1 MATLLENHP
10 KENVYQNKQEN
21 KKAQKAACYHC
32 GDDCP
37 SSPIEFEE
45 HSFCCTGCQTVYDI
59 LTKNGLDN
67 YYNLEK
73 TGIAPSS
80 IIENPEQFAY
90 LDNEELMRQLVDF
103 TDGNFTRITFKLPQI
118 HCASCVWLLEKLPHL
133 FEGIQD
139 SKVNYLRREA
149 NVSFYSDKISLR
161 TLVENLTKLGYS
173 PDLKLE
179 SKNKKK
185 TDNLPPNFLL
195 RLGVAGFCFGNL
207 MLLSF
212 PEYLGLPIAEDDFP
226 RFFGYLNILLSLP
239 VVFFSG
245 ANYFKDAFYALKH
258 KTLNFDIPIALGI
271 TALFGRSIFE
281 ILSQT
286 GAGYLDSL
294 AALIFLLLIGQ
305 WFQRR
310 TFDSISFERDY
321 QSYFPLAA
329 LLEIDD
335 KNNSALFGV
344 PTKHIISDKT
354 KKTTK
359 SISLSD
365 LKINDIVIVK
375 NGQLIPADGELLEG
389 KAQIDY
395 SFVSGE
401 SEPVKCEKG
410 QRLYAGGRQWG
421 EPLRIKLLKTVS
433 QSYLMQLWNSD
444 TFDKDNSKLLKNLT
458 QRWGRNFTIFVLLVA
473 FGSASYWLYAEGW
486 QVAINVFTSV
496 LIVACP
502 CALAL
507 NAPFAFGN
515 ARQILAKKLFFLK
528 NTDSIEMLASQK
540 AHLIFDKTGTLTT
553 STPSAIWKK
562 NSLKNNNSDLTI
574 EDQQALAA
582 LSSASLHPISKA
594 IYAAISK
601 YGEGIIYDFE
611 EKIGA
616 GTQAKI
622 QNPKNEIGFDTWK
635 IGNANFV
642 GMNNRVFNSSELNSI
657 NENQKSVVFVTKND
671 EIKGYFELSNPLREN
686 TLNLLE
692 KFKKEDF
699 ELSLL
704 SGDTEREK
712 MRFVNIFGETN
723 IHFNQ
728 KPIDKLEFL
737 KNLKTT
743 KTDENQSIF
752 MIGDGLND
760 AGALKQSDFGI
771 AVSENQEQ
779 FSPACDAILRAES
792 LPKLSKFMRYARQTI
807 WVVRFGLLI
816 SLCYN
821 LVGLSFAISGTLSPI
836 VAAILMPLSSITV
849 VGMGVFLTWILGR
862 KL

>member
-1 MATLLENHP
+1 MTTVIENP
-10 KENVYQNKQEN
+10 TSETRN
-21 KKAQKAACYHC
+21 KKAQKVACYHC

-37 SSPIEFEE
+37 PKPIEFDD
-45 HSFCCTGCQTVYDI
+45 HDFCCTGCQTVYDI

-73 TGIAPSS
+73 AGISPTL
-80 IIENPEQFAY
+80 ENPEQFAY
-90 LDNEELMRQLVDF
+90 LDNEELIAQLVNF
-103 TDGNFTRITFKLPQI
+103 TDGNFTRITFNLPQI
-118 HCASCVWLLEKLPHL
+118 HCASCIWLLEKLPHL

-212 PEYLGLPIAEDDFP
+212 PEYLGLPISENDFP
-226 RFFGYLNILLSLP
+226 RFFGYLNIFLSLP
-239 VVFFSG
+239 VLLFSG
-245 ANYFKDAFYALKH
+245 VNYFKDAFYALKH
-258 KTLNFDIPIALGI
+258 KTLNFDVPIALGI
-271 TALFGRSIFE
+271 TALFSRSVFE
-281 ILSQT
+281 IVSQT

-294 AALIFLLLIGQ
+294 SALIFLLLIGQ

-329 LLEIDD
+329 LLEVD
-335 KNNSALFGV
+335 NTENTNS
-344 PTKHIISDKT
+344 TT
-354 KKTTK
+354 KKSTK
-359 SISLSD
+359 SVSLSD

-375 NGQLIPADGELLEG
+375 NGQLIPADGQLLEG

-401 SEPVKCEKG
+401 SEPVKCEIG

-421 EPLRIKLLKTVS
+421 EPLRIALLKTVS

-444 TFDKDNSKLLKNLT
+444 TFDKDNTKLLKNIT
-458 QRWGRNFTIFVLLVA
+458 QRWGRNFTFFVLLVA
-473 FGSASYWLYAEGW
+473 FGSASYWLYMDGW
-486 QVAINVFTSV
+486 QIAINVFTSV

-502 CALAL
+502 CAIAL
-507 NAPFAFGN
+507 NAPFSFGN
-515 ARQILAKKLFFLK
+515 ARQILAKHLFFLK
-528 NTDSIEMLASQK
+528 KTDSIEMLASQK

-553 STPSAIWKK
+553 STPSAIWK
-562 NSLKNNNSDLTI
+562 NFNEDSNVINNSNIVSNYDLTV

-594 IYAAISK
+594 IYAVTSEF
-601 YGEGIIYDFE
+601 GEGIIYDFE
-611 EKIGA
+611 EIIGA

-622 QNPKNEIGFDTWK
+622 QNNQNETGYNLWK
-635 IGNANFV
+635 IGNADFV
-642 GMNNRVFNSSELNSI
+642 NCAFNLASLRTTSFSELNSI
-657 NENQKSVVFVTKND
+657 YDNQKSVVFISKND
-671 EIKGYFELSNPLREN
+671 KVKGYFELSNPLREN
-686 TLNLLE
+686 SLNLLQDLQ
-692 KFKKEDF
+692 KQNF

-712 MRFVNIFGETN
+712 MRFVDIFGENN

-737 KNLKTT
+737 KNLKIN
-743 KTDENQSIF
+743 KKQENQSIF

-771 AVSENQEQ
+771 AISENQEQ

-792 LPKLSKFMRYARQTI
+792 LPKLAKFMRYARQTI

-821 LVGLSFAISGTLSPI
+821 LVGLSFAVSGTLSPI
-836 VAAILMPLSSITV
+836 VAAILMPLSSISV
-849 VGMGVFLTWILGR
+849 VGMGVFLTWFLGR

>member
-1 MATLLENHP
+1 MATLVEETP
-10 KENVYQNKQEN
+10 IQDKPN
-21 KKAQKAACYHC
+21 KKAQKVACYHC
-32 GDDCP
+32 GDDCT
-37 SSPIEFEE
+37 SNPIQFDE
-45 HSFCCTGCQTVYDI
+45 HDFCCTGCQTVYDI

-73 TGIAPSS
+73 AGISP
-80 IIENPEQFAY
+80 ILENPEQFAY

-118 HCASCVWLLEKLPHL
+118 HCASCVWLLEKLANL
-133 FEGIQD
+133 FEGVQD

-149 NVSFYSDKISLR
+149 SVSFYSQTISLR
-161 TLVENLTKLGYS
+161 SLVENLTKLGYS

-212 PEYLGLPIAEDDFP
+212 PEYLGLPIAEDEFP

-239 VVFFSG
+239 VLLFSG

-258 KTLNFDIPIALGI
+258 KTLNFDVPIALGI
-271 TALFGRSIFE
+271 MALFGRSVFE

-294 AALIFLLLIGQ
+294 SALIFLLLVGQ

-329 LLEIDD
+329 LLEVDNKLEND
-335 KNNSALFGV
+335 ANN
-344 PTKHIISDKT
+344 
-354 KKTTK
+354 KTTK

-401 SEPVKCEKG
+401 SEPVACKVGE
-410 QRLYAGGRQWG
+410 RLYAGGRQWG

-433 QSYLMQLWNSD
+433 QSYLMELWNSD

-458 QRWGRNFTIFVLLVA
+458 QRWGRNFTVFVLLVA

-515 ARQILAKKLFFLK
+515 ARQILAKHLFFLK

-553 STPSAIWKK
+553 STPSAIWKNSQK
-562 NSLKNNNSDLTI
+562 NEEENKELTI
-574 EDQQALAA
+574 EDKQALAA
-582 LSSASLHPISKA
+582 LASYSLHPISKA
-594 IYAAISK
+594 IYAAVSEF
-601 YGEGIIYDFE
+601 GEGIIYDFE

-622 QNPKNEIGFDTWK
+622 RNGKEIDNWK
-635 IGNANFV
+635 IGNAGFV
-642 GMNNRVFNSSELNSI
+642 KMKNPVNGYNEKSI
-657 NENQKSVVFVTKND
+657 VFVSKND
-671 EIKGYFELSNPLREN
+671 EVKGYFELSNPLREN
-686 TLNLLE
+686 SLNLLQD
-692 KFKKEDF
+692 FKKQNF
-699 ELSLL
+699 TLSLL

-712 MRFVNIFGETN
+712 MRFVEIFGEKN

-728 KPIDKLEFL
+728 KPIDKLDFL
-737 KNLKTT
+737 KNLKANNS
-743 KTDENQSIF
+743 ENNKKETQSIF

-771 AVSENQEQ
+771 AISENQEE
-779 FSPACDAILRAES
+779 FSPACDAILRAEA
-792 LPKLSKFMRYARQTI
+792 LPKLAKFMRYARQTI

-821 LVGLSFAISGTLSPI
+821 LVGLSFAVSGTLSPI

>member
-1 MATLLENHP
+1 MTTVIENP
-10 KENVYQNKQEN
+10 TSKSIN
-21 KKAQKAACYHC
+21 KKAQKVACYHC

-37 SSPIEFEE
+37 PKPIEFDD
-45 HSFCCTGCQTVYDI
+45 HDFCCTGCQTVYDI

-73 TGIAPSS
+73 AGISPTL
-80 IIENPEQFAY
+80 ENPEQFAY
-90 LDNEELMRQLVDF
+90 LDNEELIAQLVNF
-103 TDGNFTRITFKLPQI
+103 TDGNFTRITFNLPQI
-118 HCASCVWLLEKLPHL
+118 HCASCIWLLEKLPHL

-149 NVSFYSDKISLR
+149 NISFYSDKISLR

-212 PEYLGLPIAEDDFP
+212 PEYLGLPISENDFP
-226 RFFGYLNILLSLP
+226 RFFGYLNIFLSLP
-239 VVFFSG
+239 VLLFSG
-245 ANYFKDAFYALKH
+245 VNYFKDAFYALKH
-258 KTLNFDIPIALGI
+258 KTLNFDVPIALGI
-271 TALFGRSIFE
+271 IALFSRSVFE
-281 ILSQT
+281 IVSQT

-294 AALIFLLLIGQ
+294 SALIFLLLIGQ

-329 LLEIDD
+329 LLEVDNENNTEED
-335 KNNSALFGV
+335 SKKNTS
-344 PTKHIISDKT
+344 KSDIFFTTQNQKKT
-354 KKTTK
+354 K
-359 SISLSD
+359 SVSLSD

-375 NGQLIPADGELLEG
+375 NGQLIPADGQLLEG

-401 SEPVKCEKG
+401 SEPVKCEIG

-421 EPLRIKLLKTVS
+421 EPLRIALLKTVS

-444 TFDKDNSKLLKNLT
+444 TFDKDNTKLLKNIT
-458 QRWGRNFTIFVLLVA
+458 QRWGRNFTFFVLLVA
-473 FGSASYWLYAEGW
+473 FGSASYWLYVDGW
-486 QVAINVFTSV
+486 QIAINVFTSV

-502 CALAL
+502 CAIAL
-507 NAPFAFGN
+507 NAPFSFGN
-515 ARQILAKKLFFLK
+515 ARQILAKHLFFLK
-528 NTDSIEMLASQK
+528 KTDSIEMLASQK

-553 STPSAIWKK
+553 STPSAIWKNIDLSHEENK
-562 NSLKNNNSDLTI
+562 PNSNLTI
-574 EDQQALAA
+574 EDRQALAA

-594 IYAAISK
+594 IYAVTSEC
-601 YGEGIIYDFE
+601 GEGIIYNFE

-622 QNPKNEIGFDTWK
+622 QNNHNEKGYDLWK
-635 IGNANFV
+635 IGNADFV
-642 GMNNRVFNSSELNSI
+642 KFNPSNTLESVCY
-657 NENQKSVVFVTKND
+657 QKSIVFISKND
-671 EIKGYFELSNPLREN
+671 KVKGYFELSNPLREN
-686 TLNLLE
+686 SLNLLQDLQ
-692 KFKKEDF
+692 KQNF

-712 MRFVNIFGETN
+712 MRFVEIFGEQN

-737 KNLKTT
+737 KNLKTNNSENN
-743 KTDENQSIF
+743 KKENQSIF

-771 AVSENQEQ
+771 AISENQEQ
-779 FSPACDAILRAES
+779 FSPACDAILRAEA
-792 LPKLSKFMRYARQTI
+792 LPKLAKFMRYARQTI

-821 LVGLSFAISGTLSPI
+821 LVGLSFAVSGTLSPI
-836 VAAILMPLSSITV
+836 VAAILMPLSSISV
-849 VGMGVFLTWILGR
+849 VGMGVFLTWFLGR

>member
-1 MATLLENHP
+1 METLLENP
-10 KENVYQNKQEN
+10 ALENLETQNFKEKN
-21 KKAQKAACYHC
+21 KKTPCYHC

-37 SSPIEFEE
+37 SNPIEFDE
-45 HSFCCTGCQTVYDI
+45 HNFCCTGCQTVYDI
-59 LTKNGLDN
+59 LTKNGLEN

-73 TGIAPSS
+73 AGISP
-80 IIENPEQFAY
+80 ILENPEQFAY

-118 HCASCVWLLEKLPHL
+118 HCASCVWLLEKLPNL
-133 FEGIQD
+133 FEGVQD

-149 NVSFYSDKISLR
+149 NVSFYSKTISLR

-185 TDNLPPNFLL
+185 IDNLPPNFLL

-245 ANYFKDAFYALKH
+245 INYFKDAFYALKH
-258 KTLNFDIPIALGI
+258 KTLNFDVPIALGI
-271 TALFGRSIFE
+271 IALFGRSIFE
-281 ILSQT
+281 IISQT

-294 AALIFLLLIGQ
+294 AALIFLLLVGQ

-329 LLEIDD
+329 LLEVDEEINE
-335 KNNSALFGV
+335 NNNLENTES
-344 PTKHIISDKT
+344 KT
-354 KKTTK
+354 KKSTK

-458 QRWGRNFTIFVLLVA
+458 QRWGRNFTVFVLLVA
-473 FGSASYWLYAEGW
+473 FGSAFYWLSVEGW
-486 QVAINVFTSV
+486 QIAINVFTSV

-553 STPSAIWKK
+553 STPSAIWK
-562 NSLKNNNSDLTI
+562 NLNEENNLKNNDSDLTI

-594 IYAAISK
+594 IYAAVSEF
-601 YGEGIIYDFE
+601 GEGIIYDFE

-622 QNPKNEIGFDTWK
+622 QNPKNAKGYDLWK

-642 GMNNRVFNSSELNSI
+642 GMNNRVFNSSELN
-657 NENQKSVVFVTKND
+657 NENNSYQKSVVFVSKND
-671 EIKGYFELSNPLREN
+671 EVKGYFELLNPLREN
-686 TLNLLE
+686 SLNLLQD
-692 KFKKEDF
+692 FKNQNF

-712 MRFVNIFGETN
+712 MRFVDIFGEKN

-737 KNLKTT
+737 KNLKAT

-771 AVSENQEQ
+771 AISENQEQ

-821 LVGLSFAISGTLSPI
+821 LVGLSFAVSGTLSPI

-849 VGMGVFLTWILGR
+849 VGMGVFLTWFLSR

>member
-1 MATLLENHP
+1 MATLLENP
-10 KENVYQNKQEN
+10 IQEN
-21 KKAQKAACYHC
+21 TQANKKIKKSEKTPCYHC

-37 SSPIEFEE
+37 SNPIEFDE
-45 HSFCCTGCQTVYDI
+45 HEFCCTGCQTVYDI
-59 LTKNGLDN
+59 LIKNGLDN

-73 TGIAPSS
+73 TGISP
-80 IIENPEQFAY
+80 ILENPEQFAY

-118 HCASCVWLLEKLPHL
+118 HCASCVWLLEKLPNL
-133 FEGIQD
+133 FEGVQD

-149 NVSFYSDKISLR
+149 NVSFYSQTISLR
-161 TLVENLTKLGYS
+161 SLVENLTKLGYL

-239 VVFFSG
+239 VLLFSG

-281 ILSQT
+281 IISQT

-294 AALIFLLLIGQ
+294 AALIFLLLVGQ

-329 LLEIDD
+329 LLEV
-335 KNNSALFGV
+335 NNDLEND
-344 PTKHIISDKT
+344 TNN
-354 KKTTK
+354 KTTK

-401 SEPVKCEKG
+401 SEPVACKTGE
-410 QRLYAGGRQWG
+410 RLYAGGRQWG

-458 QRWGRNFTIFVLLVA
+458 QCWGRNFTIFVLLVA

-515 ARQILAKKLFFLK
+515 ARQILAKNLFFLK

-553 STPSAIWKK
+553 STPSAIWKSIQK
-562 NSLKNNNSDLTI
+562 NKELTI
-574 EDQQALAA
+574 EDKQALAA
-582 LSSASLHPISKA
+582 LASYSLHPISKA
-594 IYAAISK
+594 IYAAISEF
-601 YGEGIIYDFE
+601 GEGIIYDFE

-622 QNPKNEIGFDTWK
+622 QNGKNIGNWK
-635 IGNANFV
+635 IGNADFV
-642 GMNNRVFNSSELNSI
+642 GMKNHVNDYNEKSMVFAS
-657 NENQKSVVFVTKND
+657 KND
-671 EIKGYFELSNPLREN
+671 EVKGYFELSNPLREN
-686 TLNLLE
+686 SLNLLQD
-692 KFKKEDF
+692 FKKQNF
-699 ELSLL
+699 NLSLL

-712 MRFVNIFGETN
+712 MRFVDIFGEKN

-737 KNLKTT
+737 KSLKA
-743 KTDENQSIF
+743 KNQQESQSIF

-771 AVSENQEQ
+771 AISENQEQ

-792 LPKLSKFMRYARQTI
+792 LPKLAKFMRYARQTI

-821 LVGLSFAISGTLSPI
+821 LVGLSFAVSGTLSPI

-849 VGMGVFLTWILGR
+849 VGMGVFLTWFLGR

>member
-1 MATLLENHP
+1 MATLLENP
-10 KENVYQNKQEN
+10 IQEHTQAN
-21 KKAQKAACYHC
+21 KKIKKSEKTPCYHC

-37 SSPIEFEE
+37 SNPIEFDE
-45 HSFCCTGCQTVYDI
+45 HDFCCTGCQTVYDI

-80 IIENPEQFAY
+80 IIENPEQFTY

-118 HCASCVWLLEKLPHL
+118 HCASCVWLLEKLPNL
-133 FEGIQD
+133 FEGVQD

-149 NVSFYSDKISLR
+149 SVSFYSKTISLR
-161 TLVENLTKLGYS
+161 ILVENLTKLGYS

-212 PEYLGLPIAEDDFP
+212 PEYLGLPIVEDDFP

-239 VVFFSG
+239 VLLFSG
-245 ANYFKDAFYALKH
+245 ANYFKDAFYAIKH

-281 ILSQT
+281 IISQT

-294 AALIFLLLIGQ
+294 AALIFLLLVGQ

-329 LLEIDD
+329 LLEV
-335 KNNSALFGV
+335 NNDLEND
-344 PTKHIISDKT
+344 TNN
-354 KKTTK
+354 KTTK

-401 SEPVKCEKG
+401 SEPIKCKKG

-486 QVAINVFTSV
+486 QIAINVFTSV

-553 STPSAIWKK
+553 STPSAIWKSIQK
-562 NSLKNNNSDLTI
+562 NEELTI
-574 EDQQALAA
+574 EDKQALAA
-582 LSSASLHPISKA
+582 LASYSLHPISKA
-594 IYAAISK
+594 IYAAISEF
-601 YGEGIIYDFE
+601 GEGIIYDFE

-622 QNPKNEIGFDTWK
+622 QNPKNKIGFDTWK

-657 NENQKSVVFVTKND
+657 NENQKSVVFVSKND
-671 EIKGYFELSNPLREN
+671 EVKGYFELLNPLREN
-686 TLNLLE
+686 SLNLLQE
-692 KFKKEDF
+692 FKNQNF

-712 MRFVNIFGETN
+712 MRFVDIFGEKN

-771 AVSENQEQ
+771 AISENQEQ

-792 LPKLSKFMRYARQTI
+792 LPKLAKFMCYARQTI

-821 LVGLSFAISGTLSPI
+821 LVGLSFAVSGTLSPI

-849 VGMGVFLTWILGR
+849 VGMGVFLTWFLGR

>member
-1 MATLLENHP
+1 MATLVEETP
-10 KENVYQNKQEN
+10 IQAKAN
-21 KKAQKAACYHC
+21 KKAQQVACYHC

-37 SSPIEFEE
+37 SNPIEFDN
-45 HSFCCTGCQTVYDI
+45 HDFCCTGCQTVYDI

-73 TGIAPSS
+73 TGISP
-80 IIENPEQFAY
+80 ILENPEQFAY

-118 HCASCVWLLEKLPHL
+118 HCVSCVWLLEKLPNL
-133 FEGIQD
+133 FEGVQD

-149 NVSFYSDKISLR
+149 SVSFYSKTISLR
-161 TLVENLTKLGYS
+161 SLVENLTKLGYS

-245 ANYFKDAFYALKH
+245 INYFKDAFYALKH
-258 KTLNFDIPIALGI
+258 KTLNFDVPIALGI
-271 TALFGRSIFE
+271 IALFGRSIFE

-294 AALIFLLLIGQ
+294 SALIFLLLIGQ

-329 LLEIDD
+329 LLEVDNKS
-335 KNNSALFGV
+335 KNELEND
-344 PTKHIISDKT
+344 TNNR
-354 KKTTK
+354 TTK

-401 SEPVKCEKG
+401 SEPVACKVGE
-410 QRLYAGGRQWG
+410 RLYAGGRQWG

-433 QSYLMQLWNSD
+433 QSYLMELWNSD

-458 QRWGRNFTIFVLLVA
+458 QRWGRNFTVFVLLVA

-515 ARQILAKKLFFLK
+515 ARQILAKHLFFLK

-562 NSLKNNNSDLTI
+562 NSLKNNNSNLTI
-574 EDQQALAA
+574 EDKQALAA
-582 LSSASLHPISKA
+582 LASYSLHPISKA
-594 IYAAISK
+594 IYAAVSEF
-601 YGEGIIYDFE
+601 GEGIIYDFE

-622 QNPKNEIGFDTWK
+622 QNPKNQIGYDLWK

-642 GMNNRVFNSSELNSI
+642 EINNDDFNH
-657 NENQKSVVFVTKND
+657 NEKSVVFVSKND
-671 EIKGYFELSNPLREN
+671 EVKGYFELSNPLREN
-686 TLNLLE
+686 SLNLLQD
-692 KFKKEDF
+692 FKKQNF
-699 ELSLL
+699 NLSLL

-712 MRFVNIFGETN
+712 MRFVDIFGEKN

-737 KNLKTT
+737 KNLKA
-743 KTDENQSIF
+743 KNLKENKQESQSIF
-752 MIGDGLND
+752 MIGDVLND
-760 AGALKQSDFGI
+760 AGVLKQSDFGI
-771 AVSENQEQ
+771 AISENQEE
-779 FSPACDAILRAES
+779 FSPACDAILRAEA
-792 LPKLSKFMRYARQTI
+792 LPKLAKFMRYASQTI

-821 LVGLSFAISGTLSPI
+821 LVGLSFAVSGTLSPI

>member
-1 MATLLENHP
+1 MDTLV
-10 KENVYQNKQEN
+10 KENKSKTIN
-21 KKAQKAACYHC
+21 KKAQKVACYHC

-37 SSPIEFEE
+37 SNPIEFDD
-45 HSFCCTGCQTVYDI
+45 HDFCCTGCQTVYDI

-73 TGIAPSS
+73 AGISP
-80 IIENPEQFAY
+80 ILENPEQFAY

-133 FEGIQD
+133 FEGVQG

-149 NVSFYSDKISLR
+149 NVSFYSGKISLR

-239 VVFFSG
+239 VLLFSG
-245 ANYFKDAFYALKH
+245 ANYFKDAFYAIKH

-271 TALFGRSIFE
+271 LALFSRSIFE
-281 ILSQT
+281 IISQT

-294 AALIFLLLIGQ
+294 AALIFLLLVGQ

-329 LLEIDD
+329 LLEINEA
-335 KNNSALFGV
+335 NNLEDSNI
-344 PTKHIISDKT
+344 TT
-354 KKTTK
+354 KKSTK

-365 LKINDIVIVK
+365 LQINDIVIVK

-389 KAQIDY
+389 KAQVDY

-401 SEPVKCEKG
+401 SEPVACKVGE
-410 QRLYAGGRQWG
+410 RLYAGGRQWG

-458 QRWGRNFTIFVLLVA
+458 QCWGRNFTVFVLLVA
-473 FGSASYWLYAEGW
+473 FGSASYWLYFEGW
-486 QVAINVFTSV
+486 QVAVNVFTSV

-515 ARQILAKKLFFLK
+515 ARQILAKHLFFLK
-528 NTDSIEMLASQK
+528 NTDSIEMLASEK

-553 STPSAIWKK
+553 STPSAIWKTI
-562 NSLKNNNSDLTI
+562 NEENDSKNNDLDSNLTI
-574 EDQQALAA
+574 EDKQALAA
-582 LSSASLHPISKA
+582 LSSYSLHPISKA
-594 IYAAISK
+594 IYAAVSEF
-601 YGEGIIYDFE
+601 GESIIYDFD

-616 GTQAKI
+616 GTKAKI
-622 QNPKNEIGFDTWK
+622 QNSKNEIGYDVWK
-635 IGNANFV
+635 IGNSNF
-642 GMNNRVFNSSELNSI
+642 I
-657 NENQKSVVFVTKND
+657 TK
-671 EIKGYFELSNPLREN
+671 IIL
-686 TLNLLE
+686 
-692 KFKKEDF
+692 
-699 ELSLL
+699 
-704 SGDTEREK
+704 
-712 MRFVNIFGETN
+712 
-723 IHFNQ
+723 H
-728 KPIDKLEFL
+728 L
-737 KNLKTT
+737 K
-743 KTDENQSIF
+743 I
-752 MIGDGLND
+752 
-760 AGALKQSDFGI
+760 
-771 AVSENQEQ
+771 
-779 FSPACDAILRAES
+779 
-792 LPKLSKFMRYARQTI
+792 
-807 WVVRFGLLI
+807 
-816 SLCYN
+816 
-821 LVGLSFAISGTLSPI
+821 
-836 VAAILMPLSSITV
+836 
-849 VGMGVFLTWILGR
+849 
-862 KL
+862 

>member
-1 MATLLENHP
+1 MATLVEETP
-10 KENVYQNKQEN
+10 IQAKAN
-21 KKAQKAACYHC
+21 KKAQQVACYHC

-37 SSPIEFEE
+37 SNPIEFDN
-45 HSFCCTGCQTVYDI
+45 HDFCCTGCQTVYDI

-73 TGIAPSS
+73 TGISP
-80 IIENPEQFAY
+80 ILENPEQFAY

-118 HCASCVWLLEKLPHL
+118 HCVSCVWLLEKLPNL
-133 FEGIQD
+133 FEGVQD

-149 NVSFYSDKISLR
+149 SVSFYSKTISLR
-161 TLVENLTKLGYS
+161 SLVENLTKLGYS

-245 ANYFKDAFYALKH
+245 INYFKDAFYALKH
-258 KTLNFDIPIALGI
+258 KTLNFDVPIALGI
-271 TALFGRSIFE
+271 IALFGRSIFE

-294 AALIFLLLIGQ
+294 SALIFLLLIGQ

-329 LLEIDD
+329 LLEVDNKS
-335 KNNSALFGV
+335 KNELEND
-344 PTKHIISDKT
+344 TNNR
-354 KKTTK
+354 TTK

-401 SEPVKCEKG
+401 SEPVACKVGE
-410 QRLYAGGRQWG
+410 RLYAGGRQWG

-433 QSYLMQLWNSD
+433 QSYLMELWNSD

-458 QRWGRNFTIFVLLVA
+458 QRWGRNFTVFVLLVA

-515 ARQILAKKLFFLK
+515 ARQILAKHLFFLK

-562 NSLKNNNSDLTI
+562 NSLKNNNSNLTI
-574 EDQQALAA
+574 EDKQALAA
-582 LSSASLHPISKA
+582 LASYSLHPISKA
-594 IYAAISK
+594 IYAAVSEF
-601 YGEGIIYDFE
+601 GEGIIYDFE

-622 QNPKNEIGFDTWK
+622 QNPKNQIGYDLWK

-642 GMNNRVFNSSELNSI
+642 EINNDDFNH
-657 NENQKSVVFVTKND
+657 NEKSVVFVSKND
-671 EIKGYFELSNPLREN
+671 EVKGYFELSNPLREN
-686 TLNLLE
+686 SLNLLQD
-692 KFKKEDF
+692 FKKQNF
-699 ELSLL
+699 NLSLL

-712 MRFVNIFGETN
+712 MRFVDIFGEKN

-737 KNLKTT
+737 KNLKA
-743 KTDENQSIF
+743 KNLKENKQESQSIF
-752 MIGDGLND
+752 IIGDVLND
-760 AGALKQSDFGI
+760 AGVLKQSDFGI
-771 AVSENQEQ
+771 AISENQEE
-779 FSPACDAILRAES
+779 FSPACDAILRAEA
-792 LPKLSKFMRYARQTI
+792 LPKLAKFMRYASQTI

-821 LVGLSFAISGTLSPI
+821 LVGLSFAVSGTLSPI

>member
-1 MATLLENHP
+1 MATLVEETP
-10 KENVYQNKQEN
+10 IQAKAN
-21 KKAQKAACYHC
+21 KKAQQVACYHC

-37 SSPIEFEE
+37 SNPIEFDN
-45 HSFCCTGCQTVYDI
+45 HDFCCTGCQTVYDI

-73 TGIAPSS
+73 TGISP
-80 IIENPEQFAY
+80 ILENPEQFAY

-118 HCASCVWLLEKLPHL
+118 HCVSCVWLLEKLPNL
-133 FEGIQD
+133 FEGVQD

-149 NVSFYSDKISLR
+149 SVSFYSKTISLR
-161 TLVENLTKLGYS
+161 SLVENLTKLGYS

-245 ANYFKDAFYALKH
+245 INYFKDAFYALKH
-258 KTLNFDIPIALGI
+258 KTLNFDVPIALGI
-271 TALFGRSIFE
+271 IALFGRSIFE

-294 AALIFLLLIGQ
+294 SALIFLLLIGQ

-329 LLEIDD
+329 LLEVDNKS
-335 KNNSALFGV
+335 KNELEND
-344 PTKHIISDKT
+344 TNNR
-354 KKTTK
+354 TTK

-401 SEPVKCEKG
+401 SVPVACKVGE
-410 QRLYAGGRQWG
+410 RLYAGGRQWG

-433 QSYLMQLWNSD
+433 QSYLMELWNSD

-458 QRWGRNFTIFVLLVA
+458 QRWGRNFTVFVLLVA

-515 ARQILAKKLFFLK
+515 ARQILAKHLFFLK

-562 NSLKNNNSDLTI
+562 NSLKNNNSNLTI
-574 EDQQALAA
+574 EDKQALAA
-582 LSSASLHPISKA
+582 LASYSLHPISKA
-594 IYAAISK
+594 IYAAVSEF
-601 YGEGIIYDFE
+601 GEGIIYDFE

-622 QNPKNEIGFDTWK
+622 QNPKNQIGYDLWK

-642 GMNNRVFNSSELNSI
+642 EINNDDFNH
-657 NENQKSVVFVTKND
+657 NEKSVVFVSKND
-671 EIKGYFELSNPLREN
+671 EVKGYFELSNPLREN
-686 TLNLLE
+686 SLNLLQD
-692 KFKKEDF
+692 FKKQNF
-699 ELSLL
+699 NLSLL

-712 MRFVNIFGETN
+712 MRFVDIFGEKN

-737 KNLKTT
+737 KNLKA
-743 KTDENQSIF
+743 KNLKENKQESQSIF

-771 AVSENQEQ
+771 AISENQEE
-779 FSPACDAILRAES
+779 FSPACDAILRAEA
-792 LPKLSKFMRYARQTI
+792 LPKLAKFMRYASQTI

-821 LVGLSFAISGTLSPI
+821 LVGLSFAVSGTLSPI

>member
-1 MATLLENHP
+1 MATLVEETP
-10 KENVYQNKQEN
+10 IQAKAN
-21 KKAQKAACYHC
+21 KKAQQVACYHC

-37 SSPIEFEE
+37 SNPIEFDN
-45 HSFCCTGCQTVYDI
+45 HDFCCTGCQTVYDI

-73 TGIAPSS
+73 TGISP
-80 IIENPEQFAY
+80 ILENPEQFAY

-118 HCASCVWLLEKLPHL
+118 HCVSCVWLLEKLPNL
-133 FEGIQD
+133 FEGVQD

-149 NVSFYSDKISLR
+149 SVSFYSKTISLR
-161 TLVENLTKLGYS
+161 SLVENLTKLGYS

-245 ANYFKDAFYALKH
+245 INYFKDAFYALKH
-258 KTLNFDIPIALGI
+258 KTLNFDVPIALGI
-271 TALFGRSIFE
+271 IALFGRSIFE

-294 AALIFLLLIGQ
+294 SALIFLLLIGQ

-329 LLEIDD
+329 LLEVDNKS
-335 KNNSALFGV
+335 KNELEND
-344 PTKHIISDKT
+344 TNNR
-354 KKTTK
+354 TTK

-401 SEPVKCEKG
+401 SEPVACKVGE
-410 QRLYAGGRQWG
+410 RLYAGGRQWG

-433 QSYLMQLWNSD
+433 QSYLMELWNSD

-458 QRWGRNFTIFVLLVA
+458 QRWGRNFTVFVLLVA

-515 ARQILAKKLFFLK
+515 ARQILAKHLFFLK

-562 NSLKNNNSDLTI
+562 NSLKNNNSNLTI
-574 EDQQALAA
+574 EDKQALAA
-582 LSSASLHPISKA
+582 LASYSLHPISKA
-594 IYAAISK
+594 IYAAVSEF
-601 YGEGIIYDFE
+601 GEGIIYDFE

-622 QNPKNEIGFDTWK
+622 QNPKNQIGYDLWK

-642 GMNNRVFNSSELNSI
+642 EINNDDFNH
-657 NENQKSVVFVTKND
+657 NEKSVVFVSKND
-671 EIKGYFELSNPLREN
+671 EVKGYFELSNPLREN
-686 TLNLLE
+686 SLNLLQD
-692 KFKKEDF
+692 FKKQNF
-699 ELSLL
+699 NLSLL

-712 MRFVNIFGETN
+712 MRFVDIFGEKN

-737 KNLKTT
+737 KNLKA
-743 KTDENQSIF
+743 KNLKENKQESQSIF

-771 AVSENQEQ
+771 AISENQEE
-779 FSPACDAILRAES
+779 FSPACDAILRAEA
-792 LPKLSKFMRYARQTI
+792 LPKLAKFMRYASQTI

-821 LVGLSFAISGTLSPI
+821 LVGLSFAVSGTLSPI

>member
-1 MATLLENHP
+1 MATLLEETP
-10 KENVYQNKQEN
+10 IQNKAH
-21 KKAQKAACYHC
+21 KKAQKTPCYHC

-37 SSPIEFEE
+37 SNPIEFDER
-45 HSFCCTGCQTVYDI
+45 SFCCTGCQTVYDI

-73 TGIAPSS
+73 AGISPVL
-80 IIENPEQFAY
+80 ENPEQFAY
-90 LDNEELMRQLVDF
+90 LDNEELIAQLVNF
-103 TDGNFTRITFKLPQI
+103 TDGNFTRITFNLPQI
-118 HCASCVWLLEKLPHL
+118 HCASCVWLLEKLPNL
-133 FEGIQD
+133 FEGVQD

-149 NVSFYSDKISLR
+149 NVSFYNDKISLR

-212 PEYLGLPIAEDDFP
+212 PEYLGLPIAEDQFP

-245 ANYFKDAFYALKH
+245 SNYFKDAFYALKH
-258 KTLNFDIPIALGI
+258 KTLNFDVPIALGI
-271 TALFGRSIFE
+271 IALFSRSTFE
-281 ILSQT
+281 VISQT
-286 GAGYLDSL
+286 GAGYSDSL

-329 LLEIDD
+329 LLEVDEKNDLGNNTENDD
-335 KNNSALFGV
+335 S
-344 PTKHIISDKT
+344 IINQS
-354 KKTTK
+354 KKITK

-375 NGQLIPADGELLEG
+375 NGQLIPADGELLDG

-458 QRWGRNFTIFVLLVA
+458 QRWGRNFTVFVLLVA
-473 FGSASYWLYAEGW
+473 FSSASYWLYFEDW

-515 ARQILAKKLFFLK
+515 ARQILAKHLFFLK
-528 NTDSIEMLASQK
+528 NTDAIEMLASRK

-553 STPSAIWKK
+553 STPSAIWK
-562 NSLKNNNSDLTI
+562 NSDVSNEKSKLNSNLTI
-574 EDQQALAA
+574 EDKQALAA

-594 IYAAISK
+594 IYATVSEF
-601 YGEGIIYDFE
+601 GESIIYDFE

-622 QNPKNEIGFDTWK
+622 RNGKEIDNWK
-635 IGNANFV
+635 IGNADFV
-642 GMNNRVFNSSELNSI
+642 SCAFNSSELNAI
-657 NENQKSVVFVTKND
+657 YDNQKSVVFISKND
-671 EIKGYFELSNPLREN
+671 KIKGYFELSNPLREN
-686 TLNLLE
+686 SLNLLQD
-692 KFKKEDF
+692 FKNQDF
-699 ELSLL
+699 NLSLL

-712 MRFVNIFGETN
+712 MHFVTIFGENN

-737 KNLKTT
+737 KNLKANTLENN
-743 KTDENQSIF
+743 KKENQSIF

-760 AGALKQSDFGI
+760 AGALKQADFGI
-771 AVSENQEQ
+771 SISENQEQ
-779 FSPACDAILRAES
+779 FSPACDAILRAEA
-792 LPKLSKFMRYARQTI
+792 LPKLAKFMRYARQTI

-821 LVGLSFAISGTLSPI
+821 LVGLSFAVSGTLSPI

>member
-1 MATLLENHP
+1 
-10 KENVYQNKQEN
+10 
-21 KKAQKAACYHC
+21 
-32 GDDCP
+32 
-37 SSPIEFEE
+37 
-45 HSFCCTGCQTVYDI
+45 
-59 LTKNGLDN
+59 
-67 YYNLEK
+67 
-73 TGIAPSS
+73 
-80 IIENPEQFAY
+80 
-90 LDNEELMRQLVDF
+90 
-103 TDGNFTRITFKLPQI
+103 
-118 HCASCVWLLEKLPHL
+118 
-133 FEGIQD
+133 
-139 SKVNYLRREA
+139 LRREA
-149 NVSFYSDKISLR
+149 NVSFYSQTISLR

-294 AALIFLLLIGQ
+294 AALIFLLLVGQ

-329 LLEIDD
+329 LLEVNNDTNNLE
-335 KNNSALFGV
+335 NNSL
-344 PTKHIISDKT
+344 KNDISKTTQNDKI
-354 KKTTK
+354 TK

-401 SEPVKCEKG
+401 SEPIKCEKG

-458 QRWGRNFTIFVLLVA
+458 QRWGRNFTVFVLLVA
-473 FGSASYWLYAEGW
+473 FGSASYWLYAQNW
-486 QVAINVFTSV
+486 QIAITVFTSV

-502 CALAL
+502 CALSL

-515 ARQILAKKLFFLK
+515 ARQILAKHLFFLK

-553 STPSAIWKK
+553 STPSAIWK
-562 NSLKNNNSDLTI
+562 NNDLSNQENKELTI

-582 LSSASLHPISKA
+582 LASASLHPISKA
-594 IYAAISK
+594 ICAAVSEF
-601 YGEGIIYDFE
+601 GEGIIYDFE

-622 QNPKNEIGFDTWK
+622 QNAQNEIGYDLWK
-635 IGNANFV
+635 IGNTNFV
-642 GMNNRVFNSSELNSI
+642 NCALNSSELNGI
-657 NENQKSVVFVTKND
+657 YDNQKSVVFVSKND
-671 EIKGYFELSNPLREN
+671 QLKGYFELSNPLREN
-686 TLNLLE
+686 SLNLLQD
-692 KFKKEDF
+692 FKKQNF

-712 MRFVNIFGETN
+712 MRFVDIFGEKN

-737 KNLKTT
+737 KNLKA
-743 KTDENQSIF
+743 KNQKENKQENQSIF

-771 AVSENQEQ
+771 AISENQEE
-779 FSPACDAILRAES
+779 FSPACDAILRAEA
-792 LPKLSKFMRYARQTI
+792 LPKLAKFMRYARQTI

-821 LVGLSFAISGTLSPI
+821 LVGLSFAVSGTLSPI